1 MEDILQ
7 VREEYRLQHWRP
19 IVQQCRESGLSNR
32 DFCRQNGITE
42 KTYYYWLRKLRMA
55 AACKEAPR
63 IVELERQD
71 SGEDMIYIRFRNAEM
86 TLPAGTDADAITA
99 ILRSLQETAE
109 NSV

>member
-1 MEDILQ
+1 MSQMENILQ
-7 VREEYRLQHWRP
+7 VREEYRLQQWRQ

-55 AACKEAPR
+55 AADKDSPR
-63 IVELERQD
+63 IVELERKD
-71 SGEDMIYIRFRNAEM
+71 SGEDMIHIRFRNAEM

-99 ILRSLQETAE
+99 ILRSLQKL
-109 NSV
+109 